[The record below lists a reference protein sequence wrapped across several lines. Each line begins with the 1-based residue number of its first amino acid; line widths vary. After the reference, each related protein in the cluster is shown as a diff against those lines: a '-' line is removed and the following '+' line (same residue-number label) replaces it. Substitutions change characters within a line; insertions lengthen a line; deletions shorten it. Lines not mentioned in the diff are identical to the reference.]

1 MNAVVAFSQLMVF
14 DFIGMELKPV
24 YWIRNSHC
32 VDKLV
37 AFKNVSFVTWNAQLK
52 KKRRRVYEN
61 TSNIYSYLD
70 ILVETMVRYLV
81 VTGALLIS
89 KMQIKCSHLLVW
101 KSFHDSEHSNFFDL
115 RVSVMS
121 IFLLILMKPLL
132 EKLYSAIIFL
142 TKLFFFKLA
151 YLY

>member
-37 AFKNVSFVTWNAQLK
+37 AYKNVSFVTWNAQLK

-81 VTGALLIS
+81 VTGAFLGVCTCYCEELVLTQL
-89 KMQIKCSHLLVW
+89 KNCWIK
-101 KSFHDSEHSNFFDL
+101 N
-115 RVSVMS
+115 
-121 IFLLILMKPLL
+121 
-132 EKLYSAIIFL
+132 
-142 TKLFFFKLA
+142 
-151 YLY
+151 